1 MRLGTAKKTPKIC
14 IILITIIQF
23 LQIRLVERSF
33 LDKVYVNIRK
43 ALNLV
48 STFVLGVT
56 IRRAVSNSVHREGVN
71 PNSMEGVND
80 LIDHIDLAKIMSL
93 TVFTKLTSLYL
104 RPKCT
109 ATMS

>member
-23 LQIRLVERSF
+23 LQIRLVKRSF

-71 PNSMEGVND
+71 PNSMEGVHD
-80 LIDHIDLAKIMSL
+80 LIDHIDLEDTANLAGYHTTQL
-93 TVFTKLTSLYL
+93 TQT
-104 RPKCT
+104 
-109 ATMS
+109 

>member
-23 LQIRLVERSF
+23 LQIRLVKRSF

-80 LIDHIDLAKIMSL
+80 LIDHIDL
-93 TVFTKLTSLYL
+93 FH
-104 RPKCT
+104 
-109 ATMS
+109 